1 MRELRV
7 AITGHRP
14 KDLVDQAGQPLDIK
28 AIILTCLHWIAQQ
41 ATLRHY
47 DTVTIITGG
56 AQGVDQEMAAMVHSL
71 REDLFDG
78 VRLRSCITLPFTPT
92 IQGSSWGPAGIARLE
107 TLVAEADEVIGPLFP
122 TYSVGGLHGRNHRMV
137 DESKLVVGFWNGKH
151 SGGTY
156 ACLIYALSGQSV
168 LPKNPTAGV
177 HYRPAYNA
185 LGQIHKLDFADLAA

>member
-14 KDLVDQAGQPLDIK
+14 KDLVDATGQPLDIR
-28 AIILTCLHWIAQQ
+28 AIILNALHWIAAQ

-56 AQGVDQEMAAMVHSL
+56 AQGIDQEMAAIVHEL
-71 REDLFDG
+71 RGELFDG
-78 VRLRSCITLPFTPT
+78 VQLRSCLTLPFSPA
-92 IQGSSWGPAGIARLE
+92 IQGSTWGPAGIARLE
-107 TLVAEADEVIGPLFP
+107 RLVAEADEVIGPLFS
-122 TYSVGGLHGRNHRMV
+122 TYSVGGLHSRNHRMV

-151 SGGTY
+151 AGGTY

-168 LPKNPTAGV
+168 LAKNPTAGS

-185 LGQIHKLDFADLAA
+185 LGIIHKLDFADLAA